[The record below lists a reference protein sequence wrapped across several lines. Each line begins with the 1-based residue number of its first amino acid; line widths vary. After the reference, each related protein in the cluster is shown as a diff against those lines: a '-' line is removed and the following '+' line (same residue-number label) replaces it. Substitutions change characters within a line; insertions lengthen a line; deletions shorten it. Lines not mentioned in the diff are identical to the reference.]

1 MLAQNFLDPEVLGIS
16 PAAQA
21 ALIKVLG
28 MLERG
33 ELHHCRR
40 GDDIKPNGFN
50 LANHRVE
57 LACGTVACIAGWAD
71 IVARPRRLNLLRQ
84 AAKST
89 ALADLFAP
97 DDFSWHAIT
106 PEQAACALRNYL
118 TLGEPLW
125 QDVITT
131 ASAAA
136 DRRAARPKSP
146 ARSTILAE
154 ESPVGAGAYR

>member
-1 MLAQNFLDPEVLGIS
+1 MLAQNFLDPDLLGIS
-16 PAAQA
+16 PTAQA

-40 GDDIKPNGFN
+40 GDDIRPNGFN

-57 LACGTVACIAGWAD
+57 LTCGTVACIAGWAD
-71 IVARPRRLNLLRQ
+71 IAARPRRLNLLRQ
-84 AAKST
+84 AAKSA

-97 DDFSWHAIT
+97 ENLSWHAVT

-118 TLGEPLW
+118 TLGEARWTEVLGRD
-125 QDVITT
+125 QRAVRH
-131 ASAAA
+131 SYRS
-136 DRRAARPKSP
+136 DRPDTLCAVP
-146 ARSTILAE
+146 AMSL
-154 ESPVGAGAYR
+154 G

>member
-1 MLAQNFLDPEVLGIS
+1 MLAQNFLDPDVLGIS
-16 PAAQA
+16 PTAQA
-21 ALIKVLG
+21 ALTKVLG

-40 GDDIKPNGFN
+40 GDDIRPNGFN

-71 IVARPRRLNLLRQ
+71 IAARPRRLNLLRQ
-84 AAKST
+84 AAKRA

-97 DDFSWHAIT
+97 ENLSWHAVT

-118 TLGEPLW
+118 TLGEARWAEVLGRD
-125 QDVITT
+125 QRAVRHRYR
-131 ASAAA
+131 A
-136 DRRAARPKSP
+136 DRPDTLCAVP
-146 ARSTILAE
+146 AMSL
-154 ESPVGAGAYR
+154 V

>member
-1 MLAQNFLDPEVLGIS
+1 MLAQNFLDPDLLGIS
-16 PAAQA
+16 PTAQA

-40 GDDIKPNGFN
+40 GDDIRPNGFN

-71 IVARPRRLNLLRQ
+71 IAARPRRLNLLRQ
-84 AAKST
+84 AAKSA

-97 DDFSWHAIT
+97 ENLSWHVVR

-118 TLGEPLW
+118 TLGE
-125 QDVITT
+125 
-131 ASAAA
+131 
-136 DRRAARPKSP
+136 ARWTEVLAHDQSP
-146 ARSTILAE
+146 AHR
-154 ESPVGAGAYR
+154 GYRREYQDTLCATPAMSLV

>member
-1 MLAQNFLDPEVLGIS
+1 MLAQNFLDPDVLGIS
-16 PAAQA
+16 ATAQA

-33 ELHHCRR
+33 ELHYCRR
-40 GDDIKPNGFN
+40 GDDIRPNGFN

-71 IVARPRRLNLLRQ
+71 IAARPRRLNLLRQ
-84 AAKST
+84 AAKRA

-97 DDFSWHAIT
+97 ENLSWHAVR

-118 TLGEPLW
+118 TLGEPRW
-125 QDVITT
+125 SDVI
-131 ASAAA
+131 
-136 DRRAARPKSP
+136 
-146 ARSTILAE
+146 
-154 ESPVGAGAYR
+154 AGA

>member
-1 MLAQNFLDPEVLGIS
+1 MLAQNFLDPDVLGIS
-16 PAAQA
+16 PTAQA

-33 ELHHCRR
+33 ELHHCHR
-40 GDDIKPNGFN
+40 GDDIRPNGFN

-71 IVARPRRLNLLRQ
+71 IAARPRRLNLLRQ
-84 AAKST
+84 AAKRA

-97 DDFSWHAIT
+97 ENLSWHAVT

-118 TLGEPLW
+118 TLGEARWTELLGRDQRTIRHSYRP
-125 QDVITT
+125 
-131 ASAAA
+131 
-136 DRRAARPKSP
+136 DRPDTLCAVP
-146 ARSTILAE
+146 AMSL
-154 ESPVGAGAYR
+154 G

>member
-1 MLAQNFLDPEVLGIS
+1 MLAQNFLDPDVLGIS

-21 ALIKVLG
+21 ALTKVLG

-40 GDDIKPNGFN
+40 GDDIRPNGFN

-71 IVARPRRLNLLRQ
+71 IAARPRRLNLLRQ
-84 AAKST
+84 AAKRA

-97 DDFSWHAIT
+97 ENLSWHAVT

-118 TLGEPLW
+118 TLGEARWTEVLGRDQRAVCHSYRP
-125 QDVITT
+125 
-131 ASAAA
+131 
-136 DRRAARPKSP
+136 DRPDTLCAVP
-146 ARSTILAE
+146 AISL
-154 ESPVGAGAYR
+154 G